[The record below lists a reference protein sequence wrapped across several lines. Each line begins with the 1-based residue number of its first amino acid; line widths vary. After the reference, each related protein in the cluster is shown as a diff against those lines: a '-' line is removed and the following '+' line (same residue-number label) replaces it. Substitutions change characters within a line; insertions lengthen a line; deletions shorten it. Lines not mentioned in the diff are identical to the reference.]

1 MSERLFSISCSLL
14 RSLVLLKTKSYR
26 RLESF
31 NKTVMRT
38 YGLEYRLFFPTVSN
52 RDTNSLLR
60 EKEGRG
66 EDEDTVVIL
75 RNLLGVAVALHAEG

>member
-1 MSERLFSISCSLL
+1 
-14 RSLVLLKTKSYR
+14 
-26 RLESF
+26 
-31 NKTVMRT
+31 MRT